1 MWVPRRAALLSAV
14 VAALALP
21 ALPALPAAA
30 ATAPLPETVLNV
42 KSIDWQAKTG
52 NLAVTA
58 RVKCTGDGTFRWAAA
73 VEQGDVRA
81 RNSSNVPCDDD
92 GYFSTLILDP
102 RNERFHPGEAQ
113 FTLEQYVEN
122 DVSGIGT
129 ATLSSIRISPR

>member
-1 MWVPRRAALLSAV
+1 MRVPRRTALLSAI

-21 ALPALPAAA
+21 VMPATA

-58 RVKCTGDGTFRWAAA
+58 RVKCTGDGTFRWSA
-73 VEQGDVRA
+73 VIEQGDVRA

-102 RNERFHPGEAQ
+102 RNERFHPGAAQ

-122 DVSGIGT
+122 DQVGIGT

>member
-1 MWVPRRAALLSAV
+1 MRVPRRTALLSAI

-21 ALPALPAAA
+21 VLPALPAAA

-42 KSIDWQAKTG
+42 KSIDWQAKSG

-58 RVKCTGDGTFRWAAA
+58 RVKCTGNGTFRWSAT
-73 VEQGDVRA
+73 VEQGDLRA
-81 RNSSNVPCDDD
+81 WNTSNVPCDDD
-92 GYFSTLILDP
+92 GYFSTLILNP
-102 RNERFHPGEAQ
+102 RNERFHPGAAL

-122 DVSGIGT
+122 DQVGIGT